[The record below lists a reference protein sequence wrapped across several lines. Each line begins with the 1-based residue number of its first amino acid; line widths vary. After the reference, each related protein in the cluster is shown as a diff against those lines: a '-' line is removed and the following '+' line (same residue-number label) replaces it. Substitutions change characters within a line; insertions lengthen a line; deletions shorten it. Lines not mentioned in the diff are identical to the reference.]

1 MKINPDRT
9 ILKAECCATCMY
21 NVEDNEL
28 CRDFDIPYAHVT
40 NLPNPIKTEEIY
52 CPTCGTK
59 ICGENINR

>member
-52 CPTCGTK
+52 LPNMRNQNMR
-59 ICGENINR
+59 ENINR